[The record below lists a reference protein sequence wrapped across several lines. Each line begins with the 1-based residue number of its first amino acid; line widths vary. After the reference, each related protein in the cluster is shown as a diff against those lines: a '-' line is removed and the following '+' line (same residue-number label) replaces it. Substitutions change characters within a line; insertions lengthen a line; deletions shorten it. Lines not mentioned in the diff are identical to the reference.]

1 MYHPLPAL
9 VPHVLAPA
17 SPASTA
23 ANPSALN
30 LELATKRLAALDAPR
45 RKFGLSYA
53 VPPRL
58 GLPQLICT
66 GVNGIWSASAADAD
80 DTLSGDEHP
89 PWVRA
94 GQAPD
99 VEEENDSDVPYRKG
113 LPRDEEE
120 AERWAEARRQK
131 RRQAKATTKVQR
143 IVVDHV
149 EPAASTSTS
158 SYVRETNVGAAD
170 VPARRT
176 RGEAHHSASK
186 AAAAPKLVTSL
197 FSATKATVAA
207 AHTKKRPAGS
217 PPPPGTA
224 ATGPSRSGP
233 RSSAATGRA
242 SKRSPSPA
250 ADPRATGYGLNT
262 KGPPRGGAPTGS
274 ATTTQVV
281 GETET
286 FDPFV
291 AEEVLFERGC
301 TQMELPD
308 PTASTRPPAS
318 SASAHLPRA
327 TPTRRATPASK
338 ALAPFSSPGLMNGNG
353 SDSGTML
360 LDTAG
365 LISTPRPPLA
375 GTETGGGKRES
386 QKQQPPPHLPSPNS
400 LPVAFPGTERPAA
413 AAAAA
418 RRPEPSRAM
427 TADSVTSGIVGAGA
441 VIPRKSLTRLDSPS
455 TTGSGDGRLVD
466 AAGGAGVG
474 FTTDSL
480 ERERELGEIEDFLH
494 QNISG

>member
-23 ANPSALN
+23 ANPSTLN

-66 GVNGIWSASAADAD
+66 GVNGIWSASAVED
-80 DTLSGDEHP
+80 DNLSGDEHP

-94 GQAPD
+94 EQAHD
-99 VEEENDSDVPYRKG
+99 VEDDDSDDPYRKG

-143 IVVDHV
+143 TVDDDIRAV
-149 EPAASTSTS
+149 GPIAPTSNS
-158 SYVRETNVGAAD
+158 SFARETAAGAD
-170 VPARRT
+170 VPIRKT
-176 RGEAHHSASK
+176 RGEAHLSASK
-186 AAAAPKLVTSL
+186 TAAAPKLVTSH
-197 FSATKATVAA
+197 FTATKATVAA

-224 ATGPSRSGP
+224 ATGPSWSGP

-250 ADPRATGYGLNT
+250 TDRKAADGGSNIKGVPRA
-262 KGPPRGGAPTGS
+262 APTGS
-274 ATTTQVV
+274 AATTQVV

-301 TQMELPD
+301 TQVSPQSLTELCI
-308 PTASTRPPAS
+308 PTAR
-318 SASAHLPRA
+318 SAIL
-327 TPTRRATPASK
+327 
-338 ALAPFSSPGLMNGNG
+338 
-353 SDSGTML
+353 GT
-360 LDTAG
+360 
-365 LISTPRPPLA
+365 
-375 GTETGGGKRES
+375 
-386 QKQQPPPHLPSPNS
+386 
-400 LPVAFPGTERPAA
+400 
-413 AAAAA
+413 
-418 RRPEPSRAM
+418 
-427 TADSVTSGIVGAGA
+427 
-441 VIPRKSLTRLDSPS
+441 
-455 TTGSGDGRLVD
+455 
-466 AAGGAGVG
+466 
-474 FTTDSL
+474 
-480 ERERELGEIEDFLH
+480 
-494 QNISG
+494 